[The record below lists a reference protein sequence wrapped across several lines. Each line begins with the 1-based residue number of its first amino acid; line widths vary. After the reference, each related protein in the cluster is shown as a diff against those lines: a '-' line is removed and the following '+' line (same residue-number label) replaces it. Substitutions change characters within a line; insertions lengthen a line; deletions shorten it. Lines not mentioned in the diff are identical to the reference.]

1 MRYDFDEMK
10 WEANKLSLFLYHS
23 VRSGS
28 QNDVSRRLLRF
39 KNDEDI
45 SVEWFQ
51 QYSTQAIAQS
61 ELDFLDTAE
70 NWYVVAIPG
79 STANNEPCER
89 ICSHLAEN
97 FSWMHY
103 VPHALQRVQ
112 PVPKSATAYWENRP
126 RTSRQDHERTIQ
138 YVGPRPPQLHSAYG
152 IITVDDILT
161 TSNTFNA
168 CCGILEKATGCE
180 HIFGFFLG
188 RTPLPE

>member
-1 MRYDFDEMK
+1 MEYNFNEMN
-10 WEANKLSLFLYHS
+10 WEDGNKLYLFLYHS
-23 VRSGS
+23 IRSGS

-39 KNDEDI
+39 KNNEDI

-97 FSWMHY
+97 F
-103 VPHALQRVQ
+103 L
-112 PVPKSATAYWENRP
+112 
-126 RTSRQDHERTIQ
+126 
-138 YVGPRPPQLHSAYG
+138 GF
-152 IITVDDILT
+152 T
-161 TSNTFNA
+161 TSPMLYSESSLYRNQPQH
-168 CCGILEKATGCE
+168 TGKIDHAQVNKIMKE
-180 HIFGFFLG
+180 LFGTQALSL
-188 RTPLPE
+188 TQPME